1 MFLFY
6 GPRILLLAAV
16 LPAIYLLIKVY
27 QLDHMER
34 EPVDLIVKLVIYGM
48 IATALA
54 ALIEDALMDKA
65 TSNFVAYF
73 GVVGCTEEGLK
84 YLFVN
89 HGTWKSREF
98 NCLFDGIV
106 YCISVS
112 LGFAL
117 MENIL
122 YVFNYGL
129 SVAWVRAITAI
140 PGHACFGIFM
150 GVWYG
155 MAKKAQDRAQ
165 YGRSTLYRIMAFI
178 IPVLIHGTYDYLA
191 TSDNYWFFLFIVLL
205 FFVSY
210 RLVIHQSNND
220 QYI

>member
-6 GPRILLLAAV
+6 GPRILLFAAV
-16 LPAIYLLIKVY
+16 VPAIFLLIKVY
-27 QLDHMER
+27 QLDRMER
-34 EPVDLIVKLVIYGM
+34 EPLDLIIQLVVYGM
-48 IATALA
+48 VATALA
-54 ALIEDALMDKA
+54 ALIEDVLMNQA
-65 TSNFVAYF
+65 TSKFIAYF

-89 HGTWKSREF
+89 RGTWKSREF
-98 NCLFDGIV
+98 NCMFDGIV

-112 LGFAL
+112 LDFAL

-129 SVAWVRAITAI
+129 NVAFVRALTAI

-155 MAKKAQDRAQ
+155 MAKKAEGRAQ
-165 YGRSTLYRIMAFI
+165 YAQATLYRILAFLV
-178 IPVLIHGTYDYLA
+178 PVLIHGTYDYLA
-191 TSDNYWFFLFIVLL
+191 TSDNYWFFLFIILL
-205 FFVSY
+205 FFISY
-210 RLVIHQSNND
+210 RLVIHQSQND

>member
-27 QLDHMER
+27 QLDRMER

-150 GVWYG
+150 
-155 MAKKAQDRAQ
+155 
-165 YGRSTLYRIMAFI
+165 AFI

>member
-6 GPRILLLAAV
+6 GPRILLFAAV
-16 LPAIYLLIKVY
+16 VPAIFLLIKVY
-27 QLDHMER
+27 QLDRMER
-34 EPVDLIVKLVIYGM
+34 EPLDLIIQLVVYGM
-48 IATALA
+48 VATALA
-54 ALIEDALMDKA
+54 ALIEDVLMNQA
-65 TSNFVAYF
+65 TSKFIAYF

-89 HGTWKSREF
+89 RGTWKSREF
-98 NCLFDGIV
+98 KCMFDGIV

-129 SVAWVRAITAI
+129 NVAFVRALTAI

-155 MAKKAQDRAQ
+155 MAKKAEGRAQ
-165 YGRSTLYRIMAFI
+165 YAQATLYRILAFLV
-178 IPVLIHGTYDYLA
+178 PVLIHGTYDYLA
-191 TSDNYWFFLFIVLL
+191 TSDNYWFFLFIILL
-205 FFVSY
+205 FFISY
-210 RLVIHQSNND
+210 RLVIHQSQND

>member
-6 GPRILLLAAV
+6 GPRILLFAAV
-16 LPAIYLLIKVY
+16 VPAIFLLIKVY
-27 QLDHMER
+27 QLDRMER
-34 EPVDLIVKLVIYGM
+34 EPLDLIIQLVVYGM
-48 IATALA
+48 VATALA
-54 ALIEDALMDKA
+54 ALIEDVLMNQA
-65 TSNFVAYF
+65 TSKFIAYF

-89 HGTWKSREF
+89 RGTWKSREF
-98 NCLFDGIV
+98 NCMFDGIV

-129 SVAWVRAITAI
+129 NVAFVRALTAI

-155 MAKKAQDRAQ
+155 MAKKAEGRAQ
-165 YGRSTLYRIMAFI
+165 YAQATLYRILAFLV
-178 IPVLIHGTYDYLA
+178 PVLIHGTYDYLA
-191 TSDNYWFFLFIVLL
+191 TSDNYWFFLFIILL
-205 FFVSY
+205 FFIRY
-210 RLVIHQSNND
+210 RLVIHQSQND

>member
-6 GPRILLLAAV
+6 GPRILLFAAV
-16 LPAIYLLIKVY
+16 VPAIFLLIKVY
-27 QLDHMER
+27 QLDRMER
-34 EPVDLIVKLVIYGM
+34 EPLDLIIHLVVYGM
-48 IATALA
+48 VATALA
-54 ALIEDALMDKA
+54 ALIEDVLMNQA
-65 TSNFVAYF
+65 TSKFIAYF

-89 HGTWKSREF
+89 RGTWKSREF
-98 NCLFDGIV
+98 NCMFDGIV

-129 SVAWVRAITAI
+129 NVAFVRALTAI

-155 MAKKAQDRAQ
+155 MAKKAEGRAQ
-165 YGRSTLYRIMAFI
+165 YAQATLYRILAFLV
-178 IPVLIHGTYDYLA
+178 PVLIHGTYDYLA
-191 TSDNYWFFLFIVLL
+191 TSDNYWFFLFIILL
-205 FFVSY
+205 FFISY
-210 RLVIHQSNND
+210 RLVIHQSQND

>member
-6 GPRILLLAAV
+6 GPRILLFAAV
-16 LPAIYLLIKVY
+16 VPAIFLLIKVY
-27 QLDHMER
+27 QLDRMER
-34 EPVDLIVKLVIYGM
+34 EPLDLIIQLVVYGM
-48 IATALA
+48 VATALA
-54 ALIEDALMDKA
+54 ALIEDVLMNQA
-65 TSNFVAYF
+65 TSKFIAYF

-89 HGTWKSREF
+89 LGTWKSREF
-98 NCLFDGIV
+98 NCMFDGIV

-129 SVAWVRAITAI
+129 NVAFVRALTAI

-155 MAKKAQDRAQ
+155 MAKKAEGRAQ
-165 YGRSTLYRIMAFI
+165 YAQATLYRILAFLV
-178 IPVLIHGTYDYLA
+178 PVLIHGTYDYLA
-191 TSDNYWFFLFIVLL
+191 TSDNYWFFLFIILL
-205 FFVSY
+205 FFISY
-210 RLVIHQSNND
+210 RLVIHQSQND

>member
-6 GPRILLLAAV
+6 GPRILLFAAV
-16 LPAIYLLIKVY
+16 VPAIFLLIKVY
-27 QLDHMER
+27 QLDRMER
-34 EPVDLIVKLVIYGM
+34 EPLDLIIQLVAYGM
-48 IATALA
+48 VATALA
-54 ALIEDALMDKA
+54 ALIEDVLMNQA
-65 TSNFVAYF
+65 TSKFIAYF

-89 HGTWKSREF
+89 RGTWKSREF
-98 NCLFDGIV
+98 NCMFDGIV

-129 SVAWVRAITAI
+129 NVAFVRALTAI

-155 MAKKAQDRAQ
+155 MAKKAEGRAQ
-165 YGRSTLYRIMAFI
+165 YAQATLYRILAFLV
-178 IPVLIHGTYDYLA
+178 PVLIHGTYDYLA
-191 TSDNYWFFLFIVLL
+191 TSDNYWFFLFIILL
-205 FFVSY
+205 FFISY
-210 RLVIHQSNND
+210 RLVIHQSQND

>member
-6 GPRILLLAAV
+6 GPRILLFAAV
-16 LPAIYLLIKVY
+16 VPAILLLIKVY
-27 QLDHMER
+27 QLDRMER
-34 EPVDLIVKLVIYGM
+34 EPIDLIIRLVIYGM
-48 IATALA
+48 LSTALA
-54 ALIEDALMDKA
+54 AIIEQGLMDQTASK
-65 TSNFVAYF
+65 FIAYF

-84 YLFVN
+84 YLLVN
-89 HGTWKSREF
+89 RGTWKSREF
-98 NCLFDGIV
+98 NCMFDGIV

-122 YVFNYGL
+122 YVFHYGL
-129 SVAWVRAITAI
+129 NVAFVRALTAI

-155 MAKKAQDRAQ
+155 MAKKADDKAQ
-165 YGRSTLYRIMAFI
+165 YVQATLYRILAFI

-191 TSDNYWFFLFIVLL
+191 TSDNVWFFLFIIFL
-205 FFVSY
+205 FFISY
-210 RLVIHQSNND
+210 RLVIHQSQND